1 MFFNLFSALRIFKQ
15 EIYRDIPAVP
25 KDLGFYSLKPPLYDM
40 NGEARVHL
48 NLNLQREVQTNYQ
61 IKNNINQWTPIFHWK
76 MCYINDLLYTII
88 YLCVWHL
95 KIVFLSY
102 L

>member
-25 KDLGFYSLKPPLYDM
+25 KDLGFYSLKTPLYDM

-48 NLNLQREVQTNYQ
+48 NLNL
-61 IKNNINQWTPIFHWK
+61 
-76 MCYINDLLYTII
+76 
-88 YLCVWHL
+88 
-95 KIVFLSY
+95 
-102 L
+102 